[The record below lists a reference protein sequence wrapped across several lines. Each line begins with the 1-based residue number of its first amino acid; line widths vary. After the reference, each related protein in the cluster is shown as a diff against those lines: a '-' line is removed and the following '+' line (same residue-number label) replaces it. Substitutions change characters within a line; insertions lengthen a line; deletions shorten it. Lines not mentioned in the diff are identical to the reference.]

1 MSIDKSLNLSE
12 FSNHDEL
19 HESTARKH
27 GDAAAQLA
35 TISGAMMACR
45 GGGQTGGW
53 RGPGDQTPVG
63 SLSWCIK
70 ESWAPSSGA
79 VATGK
84 WSMDDASDGLVSS
97 PSPST
102 ASAARHPPRHSLH
115 ICGSLLAQF
124 GYSTWISMMRGISK
138 LCKQAPTNVQVV
150 ADFVRLHDCLAH
162 NHIRL
167 ACLQAIQKNT
177 PSPRPIRAFL
187 PSTATSNYPSTPSLR
202 AESSPVTSVRRRVL
216 RTRTSVSAGFFS
228 SFQSLS

>member
-97 PSPST
+97 PSRST

-124 GYSTWISMMRGISK
+124 GYIHLGHK
-138 LCKQAPTNVQVV
+138 
-150 ADFVRLHDCLAH
+150 
-162 NHIRL
+162 
-167 ACLQAIQKNT
+167 
-177 PSPRPIRAFL
+177 
-187 PSTATSNYPSTPSLR
+187 
-202 AESSPVTSVRRRVL
+202 
-216 RTRTSVSAGFFS
+216 SVSLSHLVITQQSGRLRS
-228 SFQSLS
+228 STVPRWLPESPG

>member
-1 MSIDKSLNLSE
+1 
-12 FSNHDEL
+12 
-19 HESTARKH
+19 
-27 GDAAAQLA
+27 
-35 TISGAMMACR
+35 MMACR
-45 GGGQTGGW
+45 AGGQTGGW

-177 PSPRPIRAFL
+177 ASPPPIRASL
-187 PSTATSNYPSTPSLR
+187 PSTSASTTIYPPSLQ
-202 AESSPVTSVRRRVL
+202 AASASVTSVRVQPLRVRR
-216 RTRTSVSAGFFS
+216 SVSAGVFGVMQTS
-228 SFQSLS
+228 ELEQS

>member
-35 TISGAMMACR
+35 AICGAMMACR
-45 GGGQTGGW
+45 AGGQTGGW

-79 VATGK
+79 LATGK

-115 ICGSLLAQF
+115 ICGSLLA
-124 GYSTWISMMRGISK
+124 
-138 LCKQAPTNVQVV
+138 
-150 ADFVRLHDCLAH
+150 
-162 NHIRL
+162 
-167 ACLQAIQKNT
+167 
-177 PSPRPIRAFL
+177 
-187 PSTATSNYPSTPSLR
+187 
-202 AESSPVTSVRRRVL
+202 
-216 RTRTSVSAGFFS
+216 
-228 SFQSLS
+228 